1 MVRVTQGPADP
12 DVEVAVVRK
21 LGGVVGTIALVVTLF
36 VAPPSRAASSDELP
50 PSQDNGG
57 DGRAD
62 SLNAPDV
69 PPKVACNK
77 PPKKPGGSQI
87 VRRLPKGPMRPDDP
101 TQLAFMSGVCIYLPP
116 GYGDSQLRYPVLYLL
131 HGGGGDQADW
141 LNFGSLQ
148 ETADAQAA
156 AHHPMI
162 VVMPDGDNGVW
173 YDSPRIEPT
182 APDAFVLNE
191 TYVIHYV
198 IPFVD
203 RHYRTIA
210 DRRGRV
216 ISGLSNGGLGAFVF
230 SAKHP
235 DLFVAAS
242 SMSGNLG
249 GYAHDYDQL
258 NRPKYHDGNTPTP
271 LAENLEG
278 IDLIQ
283 FWGGQPCTNDA
294 AEDLCLSWGFEQAFR
309 YDNQLFH
316 DTITKLGYHDQYEE
330 REGSHAW
337 RWWTAWLRD
346 DHLPFLLARVAA
358 AERLGPA
365 RRTTPPP
372 ASWHHKSISPHF
384 SLWGYDIRVK
394 RTELDEFLSLT
405 HVTATAMTLTGSG
418 VVTVRTPTG
427 KVVTVDLGD
436 GSTKTVAT

>member
-1 MVRVTQGPADP
+1 MPQTPASKSGT
-12 DVEVAVVRK
+12 VRK
-21 LGGVVGTIALVVTLF
+21 LGGLVGLAALVVAL
-36 VAPPSRAASSDELP
+36 VVAAPPSRAATASDELS
-50 PSQDNGG
+50 PSQDNGA

-62 SLNAPDV
+62 NLNSPDIA
-69 PPKVACNK
+69 PKVACNK
-77 PPKKPGGSQI
+77 PRATAGASQI

-101 TQLAFMSGVCIYLPP
+101 KRLAFTSGVCIYLPP
-116 GYGDSQLRYPVLYLL
+116 GYGSGQLRYPVLYLL

-148 ETADAQAA
+148 KTADEQAKA
-156 AHHPMI
+156 GHPLI

-173 YDSPRIEPT
+173 YNSPRVDPT

-191 TYVIHYV
+191 TYVISYV

-203 RHYRTIA
+203 RHYLTIA
-210 DRRGRV
+210 ARRGRI

-230 SAKHP
+230 AAKHP

-249 GYAHDYDQL
+249 GYEHDYDQFD
-258 NRPKYHDGNTPTP
+258 RPNYHDGNTPTP

-278 IDLIQ
+278 VDLIQ

-294 AEDLCLSWGFEQAFR
+294 AKDLCLSWAFEQSFR

-316 DTITKLGYHDQYEE
+316 DTITKLGDRYHDQYEE

-337 RWWTAWLRD
+337 RWWSLWLKE

-358 AERLGPA
+358 PEPA
-365 RRTTPPP
+365 LPAPQWIPPP
-372 ASWHHKSISPHF
+372 ATWHYKSISEHF
-384 SLWGYDIRVK
+384 TVWGYDIRVK
-394 RTELDEFLSLT
+394 RADRDEFLALT
-405 HVTATAMTLTGSG
+405 KVTATRMTLTGSG
-418 VVTVRTPTG
+418 VVTVRTNRG
-427 KVVTVDLGD
+427 KVVTVDLGT
-436 GSTKTVAT
+436 GSTKTIAT